1 MTEKKLWSQQTVE
14 ERVRSLIRA
23 QERFVEEIDPG
34 DQFLTHDN
42 FINDRVNYYIVDLN
56 RDFLRR
62 LQSIVDN
69 PWTPKEGE

>member
-34 DQFLTHDN
+34 DQFLTHYN
-42 FINDRVNYYIVDLN
+42 FVNKPVDYHIVDLN

-69 PWTPKEGE
+69 PWTPKAGE